1 MADLLECL
9 IQIKALR
16 EALGL
21 GTRAI
26 DGGTSPEMGPGT
38 ISEVWQRMAEAERR
52 YAMALGTAIAGG
64 AEPAPADDGPG
75 ANRDRFVTWRR
86 ANLAMLDRCTAA
98 DLAGFVAW
106 PGRPSPTVADLVAIM
121 LANDTEAL
129 GELRRARG

>member
-16 EALGL
+16 ETLHRLTGL
-21 GTRAI
+21 PTTATRA
-26 DGGTSPEMGPGT
+26 GSWG
-38 ISEVWQRMAEAERR
+38 QLAETERR
-52 YAMALGTAIAGG
+52 YAGALGTAIAGG
-64 AEPAPADDGPG
+64 AEADRSGDVPAAE
-75 ANRDRFVTWRR
+75 RDRFVTWRR

-98 DLAGFVAW
+98 ELAGFVAW
-106 PGRPSPTVADLVAIM
+106 PGRPSTTVADLVAIM